1 MRQDETQTSQNLDW
15 LAEPPKSGLPSGFR
29 LLCAAPEEPSWIA
42 LSLQLDAIGCHDSRL
57 RWVSTSSEAMT
68 ALRNEVFDCIAIG
81 HIPDQYPDWDA
92 FNLLRAV
99 RSSGCDDPILVVS
112 SRPGDALAVV
122 CCEEN
127 AELLV
132 SPAIWDSRALVA
144 SLQRSLK
151 LVDMRREN
159 HRLSVSNHR
168 RLIRE
173 RDEADHLLQQ
183 QHDIIRE
190 LELLTSGLTEP
201 DESTVLFAQE
211 SLLGGPESRRERPP
225 VAVPEEI
232 KNFYQELLRTYVIMG
247 SGSLGNEI
255 SRLAQILA
263 EVGLSPRETLSL
275 HLERVE
281 QLVRGLGNRS
291 TRHVMARADLL
302 VLEVI
307 MHIGE
312 CYQQR
317 DR

>member
-1 MRQDETQTSQNLDW
+1 MRQDESQTTLNLDW

-68 ALRNEVFDCIAIG
+68 ALRHEVFDCILICYM
-81 HIPDQYPDWDA
+81 PDRYPDWDA

-99 RSSGCDDPILVVS
+99 RSSGCDDPILVISPQS
-112 SRPGDALAVV
+112 SDAVTIL

-127 AELLV
+127 ADLLV
-132 SPAIWDSRALVA
+132 SPSLWDSRALVA

-151 LVDMRREN
+151 LVEMRREN

-173 RDEADHLLQQ
+173 RDEADNLLQQ
-183 QHDIIRE
+183 QRDIIRE
-190 LELLTSGLTEP
+190 LELLTSGIPEP
-201 DESTVLFAQE
+201 DESASLRARE
-211 SLLGGPESRRERPP
+211 SLLSNTELRRERPP
-225 VAVPEEI
+225 VEVPEEI
-232 KNFYQELLRTYVIMG
+232 KSFYQELLRTYVIMG

-255 SRLAQILA
+255 SRLAEILS

-312 CYQQR
+312 FYQRR
-317 DR
+317 DS